1 MLIERTAT
9 AVRTLSVRTDEEMH
23 LRTRSLA
30 TSLGTDP
37 STIMRLAIAEI
48 LARANRVQASSLAEL
63 MSDAA

>member
-9 AVRTLSVRTDEEMH
+9 AVRTLSVRTDEEMYV
-23 LRTRSLA
+23 RTRSLA
-30 TSLGTDP
+30 HSLGTDP

-48 LARANRVQASSLAEL
+48 LARANRVQATSIAEL